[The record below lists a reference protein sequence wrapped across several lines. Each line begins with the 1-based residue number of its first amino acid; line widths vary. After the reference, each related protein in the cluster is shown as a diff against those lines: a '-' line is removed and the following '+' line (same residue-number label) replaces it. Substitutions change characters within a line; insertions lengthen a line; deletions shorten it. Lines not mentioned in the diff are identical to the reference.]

1 MILRPPRSTRTDT
14 LFPYTTLF
22 RSLVGI
28 VGDAAAGAAE
38 GEGRPDDRRQADFR
52 QRVERL
58 VEGPNEMRARR
69 LQTDAVHR
77 LAETLAALRF
87 VDAVGMGAAHRDAVL
102 GKLAV
107 TVDSEAS
114 VHRGLHA
121 HGRQEG
127 LRASGHAPIEAKAG

>member
-58 VEGPNEMRARR
+58 VEGPHEMRARR

-77 LAETLAALRF
+77 LDDPLEVFRFLADVGLCADNPDPVPGNRSVTLAR
-87 VDAVGMGAAHRDAVL
+87 
-102 GKLAV
+102 
-107 TVDSEAS
+107 
-114 VHRGLHA
+114 
-121 HGRQEG
+121 
-127 LRASGHAPIEAKAG
+127 

>member
-58 VEGPNEMRARR
+58 VEGPHEMRARR
-69 LQTDAVHR
+69 LQNDAVHR
-77 LAETLAALRF
+77 LAEPLAVFRF
-87 VDAVGMGAAHRDAVL
+87 VDDVGLGAAHLDAVL
-102 GKLAV
+102 GKRAV
-107 TVDSEAS
+107 TLRSEEQPS
-114 VHRGLHA
+114 EL
-121 HGRQEG
+121 ES
-127 LRASGHAPIEAKAG
+127 LLS